1 MAVVTFSRYS
11 GGNRDALI
19 PLGKQSKAFHE
30 KAGAEWLRVSL
41 IHTGPHAGQWLVSIR
56 WPDWAAYGKG
66 QQTLQV
72 TQRFRKSWLKSVNWF
87 SCKIAWSLSASIFE
101 SPRRTQPIA
110 YSL

>member
-66 QQTLQV
+66 QQTLAGDAAFQKV
-72 TQRFRKSWLKSVNWF
+72 MAEVGKLVQLQDRMVVVSVDL
-87 SCKIAWSLSASIFE
+87 SSLAQD
-101 SPRRTQPIA
+101 TA